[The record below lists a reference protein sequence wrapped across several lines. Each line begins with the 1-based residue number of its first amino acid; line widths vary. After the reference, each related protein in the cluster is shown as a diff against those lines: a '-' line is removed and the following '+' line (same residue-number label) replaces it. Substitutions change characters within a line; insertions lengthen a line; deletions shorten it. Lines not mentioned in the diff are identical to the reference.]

1 MTSSSRALAY
11 RQGLT
16 GGLPF
21 MFVVVPFGLLFGV
34 VALDA
39 GLTLTQTM
47 GMTMLVIAGAAQFT
61 ALQMMVDNAGLWL
74 IIAAALAVN
83 LRMAMYSAALVP
95 HLGKAPLWQRALIA
109 YMNFDQTYAVAS
121 MAYEQNPDWPVERK
135 VTFFF
140 GVATPIVP
148 TWIAATLVG
157 ALIGKAIPTD
167 LGIDFILPITFIALV
182 GPMLKTMPQM
192 IAASVSAGVGLLLAG
207 LPSGMG
213 LLIAAACAMGVGAYV
228 EIWQEKRGATWL

>member
-1 MTSSSRALAY
+1 MTSPSRALAY

-21 MFVVVPFGLLFGV
+21 MFVVVPFGILFGV

-121 MAYEQNPDWPVERK
+121 LAYEQNPTWPVERK

-157 ALIGKAIPTD
+157 ALIGKAIPAD

-192 IAASVSAGVGLLLAG
+192 IAASVSVAVGLLLSG

-213 LLIAAACAMGVGAYV
+213 LLIVAACAMIVGAYV
-228 EIWQEKRGATWL
+228 EIWQEKRSATWL